1 MNWEIFYLVCFVVG
15 FTFSLISFLGGLGRF
30 HLHAPKLHLGGHA
43 GGAAGHAGSAGHVSG
58 HGASGHGHG
67 ARSGARGGHFSVI
80 NPATLAAFLTWFG
93 GIGYLL
99 VKVNHVVVLTGLL
112 LATLAGIAGWALIF
126 WFVGKVLM
134 KDDGDTDPLEYEMV
148 GVLGRVSSAI
158 RAGGTGE
165 IIFTQQ
171 GVRRVSA
178 ARNEGS
184 EALSKGEEVVVMRH
198 ERGIAY
204 VRRWEDLSPSPTD
217 DAAQETKNL

>member
-15 FTFSLISFLGGLGRF
+15 FTFSLVSFLGGMGRF
-30 HLHAPKLHLGGHA
+30 HLHVPKHFHVGGHA
-43 GGAAGHAGSAGHVSG
+43 GGAAGHAGTAGHA
-58 HGASGHGHG
+58 HGAK
-67 ARSGARGGHFSVI
+67 SGAKGVHFSVV
-80 NPATLAAFLTWFG
+80 NPATIAAFLTWFG
-93 GIGYLL
+93 GMGYLL
-99 VKVNHVVVLTGLL
+99 VKVNHVVVLTGLA
-112 LATLAGIAGWALIF
+112 LATLAGIAGGALIF

-134 KDDGDTDPLEYEMV
+134 NDDADTDPLEYEMV

-204 VRRWEDLSPSPTD
+204 VRRWEELAPSPAS
-217 DAAQETKNL
+217 DAEQETKNL

>member
-15 FTFSLISFLGGLGRF
+15 FTFSLVSFVGGMGRF
-30 HLHAPKLHLGGHA
+30 HLHLPKHFHPGGHA
-43 GGAAGHAGSAGHVSG
+43 GGAAGHGGHAGH
-58 HGASGHGHG
+58 AHG
-67 ARSGARGGHFSVI
+67 ARPGSSGGHFSVI
-80 NPATLAAFLTWFG
+80 NPATIAAFLTWFG
-93 GIGYLL
+93 GMGYLL

-112 LATLAGIAGWALIF
+112 LATLAGLSGGALIF

-148 GVLGRVSSAI
+148 GVLGRVSSAV

-184 EALSKGEEVVVMRH
+184 EALCKGEEVVVMRH

-204 VRRWEDLSPSPTD
+204 VRRWEDLAPSPVS
-217 DAAQETKNL
+217 DAEQETKNL